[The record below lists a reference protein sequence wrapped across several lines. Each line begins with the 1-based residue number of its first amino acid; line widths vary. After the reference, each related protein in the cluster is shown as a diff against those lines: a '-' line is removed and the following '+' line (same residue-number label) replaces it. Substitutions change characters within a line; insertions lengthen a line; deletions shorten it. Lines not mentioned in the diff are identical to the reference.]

1 VDEFEAVEIL
11 LVEDSDADAELIT
24 RALRKSNLVNKVV
37 RLRDGVEAIEFV
49 FREGAFSQRRGGQ
62 PRLIL
67 LDLKMPRLGGID
79 VLKRLKAD
87 ERTKVIPV
95 VVLTSSAEEQ
105 DVLSSY
111 QLGVN
116 SYLVK
121 PVEFSAFTSVITQT
135 GLYWAVMNRIPNQRP
150 CTGKSRYCSS
160 RTTRR
165 TRKCCSGKCT
175 RGAWMSSAAAWI
187 PAPIMKTH
195 SRLSRRT

>member
-1 VDEFEAVEIL
+1 MDDFEAVEIL

-49 FREGAFSQRRGGQ
+49 FREGAYVQRRGGQ

-67 LDLKMPRLGGID
+67 LDLKMPRMGGID

-87 ERTKVIPV
+87 ERTKIIPV

-105 DVLSSY
+105 DVLISY

-121 PVEFSAFTSVITQT
+121 PVEFSAFTNVITQT
-135 GLYWAVMNRIPNQRP
+135 GLYWAVMNRIPNQ
-150 CTGKSRYCSS
+150 
-160 RTTRR
+160 
-165 TRKCCSGKCT
+165 
-175 RGAWMSSAAAWI
+175 
-187 PAPIMKTH
+187 
-195 SRLSRRT
+195 

>member
-1 VDEFEAVEIL
+1 MDDFEAVEIL

-24 RALRKSNLVNKVV
+24 RALRKSNLVNRVV

-49 FREGAFSQRRGGQ
+49 FREGAYVQRRGGQ

-67 LDLKMPRLGGID
+67 LDLKMPRMGGID

-87 ERTKVIPV
+87 ERTRVIPV

-105 DVLSSY
+105 DVLISY

-121 PVEFSAFTSVITQT
+121 PVEFSAFTNVITQT
-135 GLYWAVMNRIPNQRP
+135 GLYWAVMNRIPNQ
-150 CTGKSRYCSS
+150 
-160 RTTRR
+160 
-165 TRKCCSGKCT
+165 
-175 RGAWMSSAAAWI
+175 
-187 PAPIMKTH
+187 
-195 SRLSRRT
+195 